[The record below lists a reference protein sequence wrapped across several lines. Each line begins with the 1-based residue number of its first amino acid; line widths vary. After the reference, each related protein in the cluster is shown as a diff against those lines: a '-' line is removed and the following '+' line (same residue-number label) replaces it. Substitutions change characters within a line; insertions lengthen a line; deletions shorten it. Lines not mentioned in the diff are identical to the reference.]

1 MTAYSVDFRKKIIQ
15 LYEQGNISIRELAK
29 RFLISPDTV
38 RRLLKQYRLTG
49 DVTPQKCGSK
59 QKSVLSQYGVLNIAR
74 ADWLA

>member
-15 LYEQGNISIRELAK
+15 LYEQGNISIRQLAK

-49 DVTPQKCGSK
+49 DVTPQKCGRNCV
-59 QKSVLSQYGVLNIAR
+59 QNGR
-74 ADWLA
+74 RTP